1 MDYSLGFFSF
11 SSFTP
16 SRPPHSSL
24 SRRPV
29 ACALLSQNVK
39 CFISKQILND
49 FLELGK
55 FACAL
60 AIRYLGLDDD
70 AVAMYNRITS
80 LSFAPRLRRLHFS
93 ITISDI
99 NKYSDG
105 GGGGGFNYKTILSS
119 LCRVIL
125 QRANCCRP
133 YRPLLWCLGFAFL
146 LWISFFFLL
155 SFAVLCRRRRLRRIS
170 FWHLIYKL
178 NDTIDR

>member
-1 MDYSLGFFSF
+1 MIVLQCHPLVRDQCLSNREREKKWKDDNNDAASAACRVDYSLGFFSF

-60 AIRYLGLDDD
+60 AIRYLWLDDD

-105 GGGGGFNYKTILSS
+105 GGGFNYKTILSS

-133 YRPLLWCLGFAFL
+133 YRPLL
-146 LWISFFFLL
+146 
-155 SFAVLCRRRRLRRIS
+155 
-170 FWHLIYKL
+170 
-178 NDTIDR
+178 